1 MAALM
6 VPGRVVRSALQARRW
21 RSHRCRL
28 LLGPVPTSAAAT
40 PGASFSS
47 SSAVTAQRL
56 LEGARGPL
64 APRLSHG
71 LRPLST
77 VMTHQSFDVS
87 KSIPAVQAKQ
97 VQQFEWALNQLD
109 SSVRRTGRVT
119 SKMLLDVFHDICRSG
134 YPSAN
139 QALLLIRSCGT
150 LLPEELPEKRTELL
164 HNFWNKLKELGTVF
178 DVSHYNA
185 LIKVYLQNDHKFSP
199 TDFLEKME
207 KEGVTPNR
215 VTYQR
220 LIAAYCNEG
229 DIDGASKI
237 LGFMKNKDIPITEQ
251 VFNSL
256 VTGHAKAGDMENSL
270 KILSVMRDA
279 GIEPTS
285 ETYLALL
292 IAYAERGDIKSITEH
307 FITMEKNNKSLMD
320 RDIMQ
325 IIFSLAKAGFSD
337 QVQAIVGHMRHQPG
351 FIPDAMNLCLNLVT
365 HGLEDTAFEVLL
377 SFPALRINQDSFIG
391 KFFLRHCVTLDRP
404 VEKLVKFC
412 DTLQEKQM
420 HTSAL
425 MFTLR
430 CALEA
435 NYKDMAVQLMKHASK
450 TGLPVRPHFFWPL
463 LTHEQKLKNQ
473 QGVLDVLKA
482 MRDMGVEP
490 NQETFTSY
498 VIPVFSSYAEARAKF
513 QEIGLNQEETAV
525 AEIRYMAF
533 SGNLDQIYDVL
544 SSPKFPPTDMNTFRG
559 SLTMAFRKSNDV
571 ACQSK
576 ITELLFT
583 DSRFKGSF
591 SVQESLSFFLSN
603 LLESMSAEDIRRK
616 ETHLHTYF
624 QKLKSMNL
632 KIQMKGFYGL
642 KNLLDTRRAPG
653 LTKDVYLLVENA
665 SAMSDHNP
673 SLSETEEK
681 LKHLKEEGLPLE
693 ETLRNVIRNLC
704 SQQNLDRAL
713 EVKSEYSANMVVA
726 GYATLLKHCCEQG
739 NVTEACNIKKEL
751 DRFDPNAVLGVSK
764 YIALLKLLATHGMV
778 QEAQEVLKELS
789 AKKLLMNNELR
800 LQNFVQLLQDVS
812 ATGNTEAVRQL
823 LDSIVTLG
831 LCKPGNLLCNPLLTP
846 YLEKEDLSGA
856 LDAGM
861 ACANNYQV
869 FPQKLELLKSLV
881 EKGEMDLLQKAL
893 AFISKMAGELNMLYD
908 IFFTFLETGKH
919 AEALKIIETPGMKAR
934 PRRLK
939 WFAERCIFNDKGK
952 ILEQLLDQTKS
963 LFECDRDE
971 MYFYMLQYCK
981 LHSDVDMAT
990 ATWTKM
996 QEENLIPRERT
1007 LSLLADILQS
1017 NGQDVPFDI
1026 PVMHGAKESKD
1037 KASHDNKGNDEQLT
1051 VFSNNA
1057 KPKQSNMNAPWQP
1070 MDGNSIQERI
1080 LILCKR
1086 KNITEALELLYKA
1099 QEQGRALSVTV
1110 FATMINSLLANGML
1124 EDAFK
1129 VKAIIEKQM
1138 PDFTM
1143 SPTANSLL
1151 VITYALQAKV
1161 QEGMALLREMVERG
1175 QPMNPLALVRMAQLL
1190 SKEGDIERLKE
1201 LEALFTEDTLPTGV
1215 SRMLFVNNVGLALLN
1230 RDGADALV
1238 SYLEPIFMTGNDEA
1252 QQPSGNIIYVFNQI
1266 IANENEAAL
1275 DKLSAMGERLA
1286 KQFSQYQC
1294 ITYQFLAYI
1303 TNDKIQEAKFLL
1315 ERCPGIVEQKETLIN
1330 FIVRTA
1336 NRTGK
1341 AVHIENILE
1350 VVPDIDY
1357 KNVAFSYLLKCY
1369 VKHNDVVAAKALYNK
1384 ILADGFTPD
1393 ELFLKRL
1400 AVLLIK
1406 VGEPVPFEVP
1416 PESFEYYVTQAKK
1429 AHQ

>member
-1 MAALM
+1 
-6 VPGRVVRSALQARRW
+6 
-21 RSHRCRL
+21 
-28 LLGPVPTSAAAT
+28 
-40 PGASFSS
+40 
-47 SSAVTAQRL
+47 
-56 LEGARGPL
+56 
-64 APRLSHG
+64 
-71 LRPLST
+71 
-77 VMTHQSFDVS
+77 
-87 KSIPAVQAKQ
+87 
-97 VQQFEWALNQLD
+97 QFEWALNQLD
-109 SSVRRTGRVT
+109 SSVRRTGRIT

-185 LIKVYLQNDHKFSP
+185 LIKVYLQNEHKFSP

-256 VTGHAKAGDMENSL
+256 VTGHAKAGDMDNSM

-307 FITMEKNNKSLMD
+307 FITMEKNNKSLVD

-325 IIFSLAKAGFSD
+325 IIFSLAKAGFPD
-337 QVQAIVGHMRHQPG
+337 QVQAVVGHMRHQPG
-351 FIPDAMNLCLNLVT
+351 FIPGEADAMNLCLNLVT
-365 HGLEDTAFEVLL
+365 HGLEDTAFQVLL
-377 SFPALRINQDSFIG
+377 SFPPLRINQDSFIG

-435 NYKDMAVQLMKHASK
+435 NKKDMAVQLMKHASK

-525 AEIRYMAF
+525 AEIRHMAF
-533 SGNLDQIYDVL
+533 SGNLDQIYDYV
-544 SSPKFPPTDMNTFRG
+544 STPTFPPTDMNTFRG
-559 SLTMAFRKSNDV
+559 SLTMAFRKNVNISIY
-571 ACQSK
+571 K
-576 ITELLFT
+576 RITELLFT

-591 SVQESLSFFLSN
+591 SLQESLSFFLSN

-616 ETHLHTYF
+616 ETHLRTYF

-642 KNLLDTRRAPG
+642 KNLLDSRSAPG
-653 LTKDVYLLVENA
+653 LTKDVYLLVEHA

-673 SLSETEEK
+673 YLKCGETEEK
-681 LKHLKEEGLPLE
+681 LKHLKEEALPLE

-704 SQQNLDRAL
+704 SQQNLERAL

-726 GYATLLKHCCEQG
+726 GYATLLKHCCEHG
-739 NVTEACNIKKEL
+739 NVTEAWNIKKEL

-764 YIALLKLLATHGMV
+764 YILLLKLLATHGMV

-789 AKKLLMNNELR
+789 AKKLQMNELR
-800 LQNFVQLLQDVS
+800 GQNFVQLLQDVA
-812 ATGNTEAVRQL
+812 ATGNAEAVRQL

-831 LCKPGNLLCNPLLTP
+831 LSKPGNLLCNPLLTP
-846 YLEKEDLSGA
+846 YFEKEDLSGA

-1017 NGQDVPFDI
+1017 NGQDVPFDV
-1026 PVMHGAKESKD
+1026 PVAYYISGP
-1037 KASHDNKGNDEQLT
+1037 NKIN
-1051 VFSNNA
+1051 V
-1057 KPKQSNMNAPWQP
+1057 PWQP
-1070 MDGNSIQERI
+1070 MDGNSVQERI

-1099 QEQGRALSVTV
+1099 EEQGRALSVTV

-1124 EDAFK
+1124 EDALR

-1151 VITYALQAKV
+1151 VITYALQGKV
-1161 QEGMALLREMVERG
+1161 KEGMALLREMVERG

-1190 SKEGDIERLKE
+1190 SKEGNIEKLKE

-1215 SRMLFVNNVGLALLN
+1215 SRMLLINNVGLAILN

-1252 QQPSGNIIYVFNQI
+1252 QQPSGNIMYVFNQVI
-1266 IANENEAAL
+1266 GNENEAAL

-1303 TNDKIQEAKFLL
+1303 SNDKIQEAKFLL

-1341 AVHIENILE
+1341 AAHIENILE
-1350 VVPDIDY
+1350 VVPDLAY

-1369 VKHNDVVAAKALYNK
+1369 VKQNDVVAAKALYNK
-1384 ILADGFTPD
+1384 ILADGVTPD

-1406 VGEPVPFEVP
+1406 VGEPVPFDVP
-1416 PESFEYYVTQAKK
+1416 PESFEYYVTKVKK
-1429 AHQ
+1429 AHHNLT